1 MAKKILI
8 GIGIT
13 VAVLVLVGVALAWLV
28 DANQFKPRIEQYVHD
43 TYHRTL
49 TIDGDLRLSLVPRLA
64 LALPK
69 TAISNR
75 AGDHT
80 SAAVDSARIG
90 VALWPL
96 LRQEIVVD
104 SIVITGLSAA
114 VERRRDGS
122 TNIDDLIKGAGG
134 AGAESSS
141 GTAAGNAPAA
151 ATPAHA
157 PAPQFEIGGVRLLNA
172 DLTFDDK
179 MTGSVYKLANLNLE
193 TGRVATASATPIT
206 LDTSFSASKPALAG
220 NLHLKGRLDL
230 DLESNKFG
238 AADLETDLKG
248 TLEQKA
254 FDIVARAGE
263 VRYDGASG
271 ALGAARL
278 EVLAKGLMGALQLVD
293 SRVNAPALA
302 FDPMQKV
309 VSIGG
314 LEASAKGRFEEQDF
328 DLQLSAPRVQADQKS
343 AAGDRILLALK
354 ISTDNASAAAATNR
368 PAGVAANTS
377 ASTAA
382 GAVRTIDAKLTIDG
396 LSGNARAL
404 SASRIALGA
413 TLRQGG
419 RTIVAAIASPA
430 TASIDNETF
439 SLTKIDG
446 EVSLEDPALPQKTL
460 KTLLT
465 ASLNLDAKK
474 QAIEA
479 RVAAK
484 FDDTTFGAD
493 GDVRGFDAPRITFD
507 ASADRFNLDRYAP
520 RAQPAAGNDSGDPK
534 EDPKIDWSPLKALNL
549 AGDLKVGQLQAHGVK
564 VSGVHVVV
572 RAAGGRLEVAPMN
585 LSLYG
590 GSLTGAASADANNNA
605 IAIKASGIGV
615 NIGPLLKDIAD
626 TDLLD
631 GRGNIKLDIT
641 AAGTTIGA
649 LRQGLNGSASLAL
662 RDGAIKGINLAKKL
676 RDAQVLLA
684 GAKDDTQRANA
695 TDKTDFSELNA
706 SFAISKGVAVNN
718 DLDVKSPLLRIG
730 GNGQV
735 DVGAGAIDYT
745 TRVSVVG
752 TLTGQDGRALAQL
765 RGVTL
770 PVKVSGPFEKMA
782 WNIDW
787 RAAAQDAVQSKLAS
801 EAKRNIAPQ
810 FEKEKARARQQLKDQ
825 LKGLLNR

>member
-8 GIGIT
+8 GIGVA
-13 VAVLVLVGVALAWLV
+13 VAVLALVGVALAWLV

-49 TIDGDLRLSLVPRLA
+49 TIDGDLRLSLFPRLA

-80 SAAVDSARIG
+80 SAAVDSARVG
-90 VALWPL
+90 VAFWPL
-96 LRQEIVVD
+96 LRKEIVVD
-104 SIVITGLSAA
+104 SIVITGLTAA

-122 TNIDDLIKGAGG
+122 SNIDDLIKGKDAGAAG
-134 AGAESSS
+134 AAESSS
-141 GTAAGNAPAA
+141 NTPAGNNAPA
-151 ATPAHA
+151 TPTHA
-157 PAPQFEIGGVRLLNA
+157 PAPQFEIGNVRLLNA

-193 TGRVATASATPIT
+193 TGRLATQSATPIT
-206 LDTSFSASKPALAG
+206 LDTSFSASKQALAG
-220 NLHLKGRLDL
+220 NLHVKGRLDL

-254 FDIVARAGE
+254 FDVVARAGE

-271 ALGAARL
+271 ALGATRL
-278 EVLAKGLMGALQLVD
+278 EVHAKGLMGALQLAD

-302 FDPMQKV
+302 FDPLRKV

-314 LEASAKGRFEEQDF
+314 LEVSAKGKFEDQDF
-328 DLQLSAPRVQADQKS
+328 DAQLSAPRVQADEKS
-343 AAGDRILLALK
+343 ASGERILLALK
-354 ISTDNASAAAATNR
+354 ISAGGASAAGNASA
-368 PAGVAANTS
+368 GTS
-377 ASTAA
+377 AGAPPATAA
-382 GAVRTIDAKLTIDG
+382 RTIDAKLTIEG

-413 TLRQGG
+413 TMQQGA

-430 TASIDNETF
+430 AASIDGATF
-439 SLTKIDG
+439 SLAKIDG
-446 EVSLEDPALPQKTL
+446 EVALEDPALPQKTL
-460 KTLLT
+460 KMLLT

-474 QAIEA
+474 QSLEA

-493 GDVRGFDAPRITFD
+493 GDVRGFDAPRITFE
-507 ASADRFNLDRYAP
+507 ASADRFNLDRYA
-520 RAQPAAGNDSGDPK
+520 RRTQPAAGNDSGDPK
-534 EDPKIDWSPLKALNL
+534 EDPAIDWSPIKALNL
-549 AGDLKVGQLQAHGVK
+549 AGDLKIGQLQARGVK

-572 RAAGGRLEVAPMN
+572 RAAGGRLEVAPLN

-590 GSLTGAASADANNNA
+590 GSLTGAASVDANNNA
-605 IAIKASGIGV
+605 IAIKTSSTAV
-615 NIGPLLKDIAD
+615 NIGPLLKDAAD

-641 AAGTTIGA
+641 TAGATVGA
-649 LRQGLNGSASLAL
+649 LRHGLHGSASLAL
-662 RDGAIKGINLAKKL
+662 RDGAIKGINLAQRL
-676 RDAQVLLA
+676 RDAQALLA
-684 GAKDDTQRANA
+684 GSKDETQRANA
-695 TDKTDFSELNA
+695 SDRTDFSEMNA
-706 SFAISKGVAVNN
+706 SFAISKGVAMNN

-735 DVGAGAIDYT
+735 DVGAGTIDYT

-752 TLTGQDGRALAQL
+752 TLTGQDGRAVEQL
-765 RGVTL
+765 RGVTV
-770 PVKVSGPFEKMA
+770 PVKLSGPFEKMA

-787 RAAAQDAVQSKLAS
+787 RTAAQEAVKSQVAS
-801 EAKRNIAPQ
+801 EVRKSITPQ
-810 FEKEKARARQQLKDQ
+810 LEKEKDRVRRQLKDQ